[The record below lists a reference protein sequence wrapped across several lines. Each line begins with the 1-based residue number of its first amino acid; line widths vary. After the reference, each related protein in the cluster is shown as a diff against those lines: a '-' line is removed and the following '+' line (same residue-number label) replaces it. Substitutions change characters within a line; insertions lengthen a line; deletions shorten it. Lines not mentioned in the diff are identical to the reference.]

1 MTELLSLSMTTNGF
15 DLNSL
20 TAEVEALGERENWPP
35 ALVFKANLVLE
46 ELTLNINN
54 YGNYGGYDGIRQI
67 EITLNSEP
75 DRLIIEVVDDGSPF
89 DPTNDAALP
98 DTNAPI
104 EDRTVGGLG
113 LHLVRTMM
121 DELSYRRE
129 QGKNHLAM
137 VARRDD

>member
-54 YGNYGGYDGIRQI
+54 YGGNDGIRQI
-67 EITLNSEP
+67 EITLNSET
-75 DRLIIEVVDDGSPF
+75 DRLIIEVIDDGSPF
-89 DPTNDAALP
+89 DPTTDATLP

-104 EDRTVGGLG
+104 EDRPVGGLG

-121 DELSYRRE
+121 DEMQYKRE
-129 QGKNHLAM
+129 QGKNHVIL
-137 VARRDD
+137 VAHSDR

>member
-54 YGNYGGYDGIRQI
+54 YGGNDGIRQI
-67 EITLNSEP
+67 EITLNSET
-75 DRLIIEVVDDGSPF
+75 DRLIIEVIDDGGPF
-89 DPTNDAALP
+89 DPTTDATLP

-104 EDRTVGGLG
+104 EDRPVGGLG

-121 DELSYRRE
+121 DEMQYKRE
-129 QGKNHLAM
+129 QGKNHVIL
-137 VARRDD
+137 VAHSDR

>member
-1 MTELLSLSMTTNGF
+1 MTTNGF

-54 YGNYGGYDGIRQI
+54 YGGNDGIRQI
-67 EITLNSEP
+67 EITLNSET
-75 DRLIIEVVDDGSPF
+75 DRLIIEVIDDGSPF
-89 DPTNDAALP
+89 DPTTDATLP

-104 EDRTVGGLG
+104 EDRPVGGLG

-121 DELSYRRE
+121 DEMQYKRE
-129 QGKNHLAM
+129 QGKNHVIL
-137 VARRDD
+137 VAHSDR

>member
-54 YGNYGGYDGIRQI
+54 YGGNDGIRQI
-67 EITLNSEP
+67 EITLNSET
-75 DRLIIEVVDDGSPF
+75 DRLIIEVIDDGSPF
-89 DPTNDAALP
+89 DPTTDATLP

-104 EDRTVGGLG
+104 EDRPVGGLG

-121 DELSYRRE
+121 DEMQYKRE
-129 QGKNHLAM
+129 QGKNHVIL
-137 VARRDD
+137 VAHSD

>member
-54 YGNYGGYDGIRQI
+54 YGGNDGIRQI
-67 EITLNSEP
+67 EITLNSET
-75 DRLIIEVVDDGSPF
+75 DRLIIEVIDDGSPF
-89 DPTNDAALP
+89 DPTTDATLP

-104 EDRTVGGLG
+104 EDRPVGGLG

-121 DELSYRRE
+121 DEMQYKRE
-129 QGKNHLAM
+129 QGKNHVILIAHSD
-137 VARRDD
+137 R

>member
-54 YGNYGGYDGIRQI
+54 YGDNDGIRQI
-67 EITLNSEP
+67 EITLNSET
-75 DRLIIEVVDDGSPF
+75 DRLIIEVIDDGSPF
-89 DPTNDAALP
+89 DPTTDATLP

-104 EDRTVGGLG
+104 EDRPVGGLG

-121 DELSYRRE
+121 DEMQYKRE
-129 QGKNHLAM
+129 QGKNHVIL
-137 VARRDD
+137 VAHSD

>member
-54 YGNYGGYDGIRQI
+54 YGGNDGIRQI
-67 EITLNSEP
+67 EITLNSET
-75 DRLIIEVVDDGSPF
+75 DRLIIEVIDDGSPF
-89 DPTNDAALP
+89 DPTIDATLP

-104 EDRTVGGLG
+104 EDRPVGGLG

-121 DELSYRRE
+121 DEMQYKRE
-129 QGKNHLAM
+129 QGKNHVIL
-137 VARRDD
+137 VAHSDR

>member
-54 YGNYGGYDGIRQI
+54 YGGNDGIRQI
-67 EITLNSEP
+67 EITLNSET
-75 DRLIIEVVDDGSPF
+75 DRLIIEVIDDGSPF
-89 DPTNDAALP
+89 DPTIDAALP

-104 EDRTVGGLG
+104 EDRPVGGLG

-121 DELSYRRE
+121 DEMQYKRE
-129 QGKNHLAM
+129 QGKNHVIL
-137 VARRDD
+137 VAHSDR